1 MTIAI
6 ICVVILIVLSVLN
19 TNRELKWI
27 DHLDDPKMKA
37 KAIKS
42 MYKPFKGIMDR

>member
-1 MTIAI
+1 MIITI
-6 ICVVILIVLSVLN
+6 ICVIVLVVIPVLS

-27 DHLDDPKMKA
+27 DSLDDPKMKA